1 MTMFWDRMHQFFGEN
16 YADSV
21 AKDFVIASLG
31 DRTVNRALA
40 EGEDAKIVWRAV
52 CDTFNVPDY
61 QRLSPFTSNVPMG
74 LERGYGAGVTDQV
87 IHFDSAACGRSS
99 AATRR
104 AVAEHADREAQIG
117 AYVAQA
123 EAGDVIEKGRA
134 GLAGL
139 LGMDHEGVAFTASAA
154 ASLEILLDVWPLE
167 AGDSVALVR
176 AEWGPNIDA
185 FTHRGLDIVEL
196 GSDDTGVI
204 DLDALRR
211 LVTTRP
217 PAFVHLTQVASH
229 RPLLQPVAEAAVICR
244 AAGVPLWVDAAQA
257 LGHVDTASAA
267 DASYATGRKWLTGPR
282 GAGVLAIAERW
293 WDRLTIPVSDLVAGM
308 RPAGSSPVWFLMA
321 GEASVVARIGLC
333 AAVAEYLQSDPS
345 SIWRRLAEV
354 GRQTRETLAD
364 LPGWSVAGPVD
375 AGSAI
380 TALRAANGQDVTATR
395 ARLLDA
401 YGIVTTAG
409 GVARAPREMAE
420 PLLRISPHVDC
431 TADDLAQLRKA
442 LLDLS

>member
-1 MTMFWDRMHQFFGEN
+1 MTMFWDRMHEFFGEN

-40 EGEDAKIVWRAV
+40 EGVDAKIVWRAV

-104 AVAEHADREAQIG
+104 AVAEHADREARTG
-117 AYVAQA
+117 GYVAQA
-123 EAGDVIEKGRA
+123 EASDVIEKGRA

-139 LGMDHEGVAFTASAA
+139 LGMDHEGVAFTPSAA
-154 ASLEILLDVWPLE
+154 ASLEILLNVWPLA

-196 GSDDTGVI
+196 GSDDTGVL

-211 LVTTRP
+211 LVATRP

-257 LGHVDTASAA
+257 LGHADTATGADVIYSTSRKWLAGPRGVGILAVAEPWRDKLRVAPSGLDRASLPA
-267 DASYATGRKWLTGPR
+267 DASP
-282 GAGVLAIAERW
+282 
-293 WDRLTIPVSDLVAGM
+293 M
-308 RPAGSSPVWFLMA
+308 RFVEA
-321 GEASVVARIGLC
+321 GEAHIAGWVGL
-333 AAVAEYLQSDPS
+333 ANAVREHLDAGPAQVRS
-345 SIWRRLAEV
+345 RLADV
-354 GRQTRETLAD
+354 GRLTRTVLAG
-364 LPGWSVAGPVD
+364 LPGWAVVGDVD
-375 AGSAI
+375 APSAI
-380 TALRAANGQDVTATR
+380 TALRPLDGQDVPSVR
-395 ARLLDA
+395 ARLIA
-401 YGIVTTAG
+401 EHRIVTTA
-409 GVARAPREMAE
+409 ALPPRAPRDMDSAY
-420 PLLRISPHVDC
+420 LRVSPHVDC
-431 TADDLAQLRKA
+431 AEQDLLQLRSV
-442 LLDLS
+442 L